1 MISQKIK
8 TNSGFAALMS
18 AIIIS
23 AILLLIAT
31 NLSFIGFYSR
41 SDILDSELKERS
53 SALAEACVDTALLE
67 LANNPNYA
75 GDEAIIVFEGD
86 TCIIQAINPDAT
98 PIIINTK
105 AIFRQATTNL
115 NVKANKAD
123 LFVVSWE
130 EI

>member
-8 TNSGFAALMS
+8 TK
-18 AIIIS
+18 
-23 AILLLIAT
+23 
-31 NLSFIGFYSR
+31 
-41 SDILDSELKERS
+41 LKERS

-75 GDEAIIVFEGD
+75 GDETIIVFEGD
-86 TCIIQAINPDAT
+86 TCIIQAINPDAN